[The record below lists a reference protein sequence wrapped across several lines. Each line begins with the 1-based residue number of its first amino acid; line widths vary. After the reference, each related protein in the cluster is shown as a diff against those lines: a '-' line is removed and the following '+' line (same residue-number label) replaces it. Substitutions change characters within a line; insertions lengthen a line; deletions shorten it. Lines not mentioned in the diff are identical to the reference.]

1 MRKIIT
7 AILGAALVA
16 GLAGCS
22 AQSTQQADSKY
33 ANIESE
39 LNFTERDMDAS
50 YDESAATVID
60 LSGSSA
66 QVQGEGA
73 QADGSKVSITA
84 GGTYIVRGTL
94 DNGTVD
100 VNLPS
105 DDSSAQIVL
114 DGTNIHNDAGPAL
127 QVSKGDAVYLTL
139 ADGSENT
146 LSDGTGYALEAGED
160 EAQAV
165 LYTASDL
172 TINGSGSLNVN
183 GAYYHAISSQGA
195 VIITGG
201 NIDIESAE
209 DGAFANGAIKIGGG
223 DITINAGDDGLHS
236 EYLLYVADGTVDVQQ
251 SEEGFEAERIY
262 IYGGNSSIV
271 SNDDGVNAS
280 QAEAEKEASES
291 DAANEAPAVPEGNM
305 GEPPARPDGE
315 MSEPPADAP
324 QMSDR
329 QKPERP
335 EGDGGKS
342 PVEGQGMQQPGG
354 PDSKQEN
361 APDIDDAYLIR
372 INGGTLTVN
381 AGGDGL
387 DSNGYIEINGGT
399 VLVSGASSADDS
411 GLDYEYGATVN
422 GGDVVLVGAAGMAE
436 DFTGGTQAHLMERLN
451 GSAGS
456 TVEVKDASGN
466 VLVSY
471 VAPKAFE
478 AVTASAPSAASISV
492 Q

>member
-50 YDESAATVID
+50 YDESTATVID
-60 LSGSSA
+60 LSGNTVA
-66 QVQGEGA
+66 VTGEGA
-73 QADGSKVSITA
+73 HADGSKVSITA
-84 GGTYIVRGTL
+84 EGTYIIRGAL
-94 DNGTVD
+94 GNGTVD
-100 VNLPS
+100 VNLPN
-105 DDSSAQIVL
+105 DDSSAQLVL
-114 DGTNIHNDAGPAL
+114 DGANIHNDAGPAL
-127 QVSKGDAVYLTL
+127 QVNKGDAVYLTL
-139 ADGSENT
+139 ADGSENA

-160 EAQAV
+160 EAQAA

-195 VIITGG
+195 VVITGG
-201 NIDIESAE
+201 NIDIASAE

-271 SNDDGVNAS
+271 SSDDGVNAS
-280 QAEAEKEASES
+280 QAEAEKETSES
-291 DAANEAPAVPEGNM
+291 DAASEAPTAPEGNM
-305 GEPPARPDGE
+305 GEPPAMPEGE
-315 MSEPPADAP
+315 AKQAP
-324 QMSDR
+324 EGPR
-329 QKPERP
+329 PERP

-354 PDSKQEN
+354 PDSRQEN
-361 APDIDDAYLIR
+361 APDIDDAYLLR
-372 INGGTLTVN
+372 INGGTLTVD

-422 GGDVVLVGAAGMAE
+422 GGDVILIGAAGMAE
-436 DFTGGTQAHLMERLN
+436 DFTGGTQAHLMERVSGN
-451 GSAGS
+451 AGS
-456 TVEVKDASGN
+456 VIEVKDSGGN

-471 VAPKAFE
+471 VAPKAFQ
-478 AVTASAPSAASISV
+478 AVTASAPGASSISV
-492 Q
+492 R